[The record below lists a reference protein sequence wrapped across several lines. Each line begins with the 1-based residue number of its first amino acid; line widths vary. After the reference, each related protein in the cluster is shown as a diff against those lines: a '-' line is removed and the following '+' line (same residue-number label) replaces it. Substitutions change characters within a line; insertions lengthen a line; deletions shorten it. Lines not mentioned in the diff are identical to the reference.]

1 MKTRFSIKN
10 QLMAI
15 FGILFL
21 IEGIIFTITTIEIT
35 KRSLRNRIER
45 QLIQQAK
52 DTAEIIYGRV
62 DSLFKFIEGN
72 YPAPRSC
79 LQ

>member
-10 QLMAI
+10 QLMVI

-21 IEGIIFTITTIEIT
+21 IEGAAFTFISLGITR
-35 KRSLRNRIER
+35 KALRNKIEH
-45 QLIQQAK
+45 QLTQQAK

-62 DSLFKFIEGN
+62 DSLFQFI
-72 YPAPRSC
+72 
-79 LQ
+79 